1 MPRNN
6 EKHQSIKWMETYVA
20 RLKKHATYRELLDD
34 DDSFEDCYD
43 SLKIRK
49 LKRMKASR
57 YMYRKAKYRR
67 RKKFDLFDCLL
78 EEGSEGFNDTEFLQ
92 SFRMTRESFYLLVE
106 EMSTKKAFKKA
117 KFRPRRC
124 VAYQL
129 LVFLYRLGKEG
140 TGGCSIAVS
149 QFFGIGIG
157 SVNNYVERSI
167 RALMEI
173 KEEVVYWP
181 DEGEREEIKT
191 RMAVHGFRHCVGII
205 DGTLVVLDF
214 RPEIYHE
221 CYYSRKCCYALNV
234 MVVCDDQRRITYYY
248 AGWPGSTHD
257 NRVFRNSKL
266 FKKREDYFS
275 HMEYLLGDAAYSNS
289 TIMVQA
295 FKKHCHAAYL
305 PRDEHN
311 FNTALAQQRIVSEHC
326 IGILKGRFGC
336 IKRSNI
342 HFKKGKK
349 EVKELIDI
357 IGACIILHNL
367 LIGYNETDIPKDWY
381 DTMRDE
387 IDWSGYDEEDF
398 HHANVEEDGGN
409 RREMVFNSIIN
420 NYYI

>member
-57 YMYRKAKYRR
+57 YMYRKTKYRH

-78 EEGSEGFNDTEFLQ
+78 EEGSEGFNNTEFLQ

-266 FKKREDYFS
+266 FKKEKITS
-275 HMEYLLGDAAYSNS
+275 V
-289 TIMVQA
+289 T
-295 FKKHCHAAYL
+295 
-305 PRDEHN
+305 
-311 FNTALAQQRIVSEHC
+311 
-326 IGILKGRFGC
+326 
-336 IKRSNI
+336 
-342 HFKKGKK
+342 
-349 EVKELIDI
+349 
-357 IGACIILHNL
+357 
-367 LIGYNETDIPKDWY
+367 
-381 DTMRDE
+381 
-387 IDWSGYDEEDF
+387 WSIF
-398 HHANVEEDGGN
+398 
-409 RREMVFNSIIN
+409 
-420 NYYI
+420 

>member
-1 MPRNN
+1 MPRYN
-6 EKHQSIKWMETYVA
+6 EKNESIQWMERSVK
-20 RLKKHATYRELLDD
+20 RMKKHALYRELLDD
-34 DDSFEDCYD
+34 ENSLEDFND
-43 SLKIRK
+43 WMKIRK
-49 LKRMKASR
+49 LRQMKSCR
-57 YMYRKAKYRR
+57 YLFRKQKYRK
-67 RKKFDLFDCLL
+67 RKKFDFDDCML
-78 EEGSEGFNDTEFLQ
+78 EEGSVGFNDTEFLQ

-106 EMSTKKAFKKA
+106 EMKGTKAFTKS
-117 KFRPRRC
+117 KFRPQRP

-129 LVFLYRLGKEG
+129 LVFLFRVGKEG
-140 TGGCSIAVS
+140 TGGCSISVS

-157 SVNNYVERSI
+157 TVNNYVKRSI
-167 RALMEI
+167 NALHEI
-173 KEEVVYWP
+173 KKDVVYWP
-181 DEGEREEIKT
+181 DEDERQEIKN

-214 RPEIYHE
+214 RPEVYHE

-266 FKKREDYFS
+266 FKNRDQYFS

-289 TIMVQA
+289 SIMVQA
-295 FKKHCHAAYL
+295 FKKHFAAAYL

-336 IKRSNI
+336 LKRSNI

-349 EVKELIDI
+349 EVRQLIDI
-357 IGACIILHNL
+357 IGACIVLHNL
-367 LIGYNETDIPKDWY
+367 LMNYDEDDIPKEWY

-387 IDWSGYDEEDF
+387 IDWSGYDEENF
-398 HHANVEEDGGN
+398 HHNEVEDEGGN